1 MSEKFSQG
9 HAVIIGVGAD
19 LPNTITDAAGLA
31 DIIKD
36 PDRCAYPEAQVHLM
50 TGAAATRD
58 NILKR
63 LELLAQEADAN
74 STVVFY
80 FSGHGYQADTTV
92 GRAFYLMPYGYD
104 LARLYQTAV
113 SGAELTERLRNI
125 SAQKMLVLLDCCHAG
140 DMERAKAPGL
150 QLTKKPLPPE
160 ANTLLAQGSGR
171 VIIASS
177 TAEEF
182 SYAGNPYS
190 AFTLALIEA
199 LAGRG
204 AAKQDGY
211 VRAAD
216 LALYAREMVPKRTK
230 DRQHPIL
237 NFEQADNF
245 VIAYYAGGDAQP
257 KELPFSKEPEIEPE
271 PGAFNVFN
279 QRGQRLY
286 GPQTNVLKSEG
297 PILSG
302 NFQGPVRVGGLDTID
317 TDGGAYVSGDVTI
330 GGDFVGRDKVVHG
343 DVVGGDKIGGDKI
356 TVGDISGQGIAIGR
370 GATANVTTGIPAAD
384 LDKLFAP
391 LMNLVETA
399 PASKRDEAIQAVA
412 ALREEVAKGKKA
424 DDSRIGKLLDRLVD
438 LAPEAVSAVVS
449 AFTSP
454 ILGGLAGPV
463 TQFVLDKI
471 QGR

>member
-1 MSEKFSQG
+1 MSEKFTQG

-50 TGAAATRD
+50 AGAAATRD

-140 DMERAKAPGL
+140 EMERAKAPGV
-150 QLTKKPLPPE
+150 QLTKTPLPLE
-160 ANTLLAQGSGR
+160 ANTLLGQGSGR

-177 TAEEF
+177 KAEEV

-245 VIAYYAGGDAQP
+245 VIAYYAGGAAQP
-257 KELPFSKEPEIEPE
+257 KELPFSQEPEIELE
-271 PGAFNVFN
+271 PRAFNVFN
-279 QRGQRLY
+279 QSGQKVY
-286 GPQTNVLKSEG
+286 GPQTNIMKAEG
-297 PILSG
+297 PIFSG

-317 TDGGAYVSGDVTI
+317 TDGGAYVSGDITI

-343 DVVGGDKIGGDKI
+343 DEVGGDKISGDKI
-356 TVGDISGQGIAIGR
+356 TVGNISGQGIAIGR

-424 DDSRIGKLLDRLVD
+424 DDSRIGKLIDRLGD